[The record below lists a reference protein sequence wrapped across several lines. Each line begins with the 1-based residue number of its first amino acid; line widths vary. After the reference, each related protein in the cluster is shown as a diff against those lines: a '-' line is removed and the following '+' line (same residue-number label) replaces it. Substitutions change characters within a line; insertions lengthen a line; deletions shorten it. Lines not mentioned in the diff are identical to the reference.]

1 MAAREFWGFDDTIA
15 ASDDVRMAHF
25 SATVRMAFLRL
36 VDDGDDGGDGSE
48 EEEGSEEEFRFVNRR
63 AEGVVVVAVGAL
75 LQWFFGVVVLC

>member
-15 ASDDVRMAHF
+15 ASDDVRMAYF
-25 SATVRMAFLRL
+25 SATVRIAFLRL
-36 VDDGDDGGDGSE
+36 VVDDGGGDGSE
-48 EEEGSEEEFRFVNRR
+48 EEEGSEEEFRFVNCR